1 MGKTSHLFR
10 SLFTLPAIVMLLATG
25 CSSKTSTL
33 TSEEMSNAAA
43 PAAPPAQVTVPIS
56 TEPGSTRKDPI
67 AMNTLVSI
75 PGWDIKVIQF
85 LRGEEAMTIINTPEW
100 QAQPL
105 PEGQEY
111 ALAKIY
117 LKCTALDDNAHSLG
131 ISELFITG
139 SSNVGYGDTMDSW
152 PQPEFLYEE
161 MYTAD
166 EVEGWIDA
174 VIPTDEQNLMVAL
187 NVTQDDIR
195 TTRYFAL
202 QEGASIVIPSEVA
215 NLSPNELGVDYAQ
228 PAPAGQQVI
237 TPDWEVTVLK
247 SLSGQEAE
255 VAMGKDSGE
264 YTPPPEGT
272 EYLLLQVRLRYHS
285 STDVPI
291 WMGGDRFYPIDTT
304 DGSRLDVD
312 TAYYY
317 GQTDL
322 VWLSKIL
329 LPGAETDGWVYMT
342 VLLGTTQ
349 PVIAFDPDYSYSPEK
364 GGNLRYLALK

>member
-1 MGKTSHLFR
+1 MGKSKYLL
-10 SLFTLPAIVMLLATG
+10 SLIFTIFTVLVLLTAG
-25 CSSKTSTL
+25 CSSSTSTQSS
-33 TSEEMSNAAA
+33 TNASN
-43 PAAPPAQVTVPIS
+43 PVTNPTPTVEIVPTVS
-56 TEPGSTRKDPI
+56 VEPGSSRKNPI
-67 AMNTLVSI
+67 PMNTLVSI

-85 LRGEEAMTIINTPEW
+85 LRGAEALSIINTPDW

-117 LKCTALDDNAHSLG
+117 LKCTALDDNYHSLG
-131 ISELFITG
+131 ISEMFITG
-139 SSNVGYGDTMDSW
+139 SSNVGFGDTMDSW

-174 VIPTDEQNLMVAL
+174 VIPTAEKNLMVAL
-187 NVTQDDIR
+187 NVTQDDVR
-195 TTRYFAL
+195 TTRFFAL
-202 QEGASIVIPSEVA
+202 QEGASIVLPAELA
-215 NLSPNELGVDYAQ
+215 GLSPNELGVDYTN

-237 TPDWEVTVLK
+237 TPDWEITVLN

-255 VAMGKDSGE
+255 VALGKDSGE

-272 EYLLLQVRLRYHS
+272 EYLLLEVKLRYHNS
-285 STDVPI
+285 LEVPM

-304 DGSRLDVD
+304 DGSRLQVEQV
-312 TAYYY
+312 YYY

-329 LPGAETDGWVYMT
+329 LPGAETDVWVYMT
-342 VLLGTTQ
+342 IPSGTTQ
-349 PVIAFDPDYSYSPEK
+349 SVIAFDPDYSYSPEK
-364 GGNLRYLALK
+364 GGNLRYLAVK